1 MGTQQ
6 RESPFPSRRKTYG
19 WKIGTKTWML
29 EDTIHSNTQS
39 FLLLWGN
46 KLRTTIFRRLSSP
59 KNTKALDRPCQTW
72 IKTRF
77 SRNREARVQ
86 LGTARLAKDQ
96 GALLWGPFLFQET
109 HPPRASVGST
119 AQLIYKIHRMLGSMK
134 AHTWMN
140 HLADRCEVDVVHP
153 GSNSHVCSPVTL

>member
-6 RESPFPSRRKTYG
+6 HESPVPSRRKTYG
-19 WKIGTKTWML
+19 WKIGTTTLML

-46 KLRTTIFRRLSSP
+46 KLRTTMFRRLSSP

-86 LGTARLAKDQ
+86 LGTALAKDQ

-119 AQLIYKIHRMLGSMK
+119 ATLIYKIHRMLGSK

-140 HLADRCEVDVVHP
+140 HLADCEVHVVHP
-153 GSNSHVCSPVTL
+153 GSNSVCSPVTL